1 MTKSGKLGDRNKISK
16 CCPKS
21 FSPPQI
27 SQIALIFSVKSVVA
41 AINQFA
47 ELRFN
52 IQFLH
57 AMPHAAVAKFQQPG
71 SLYLD
76 AAGFV

>member
-1 MTKSGKLGDRNKISK
+1 MTKSGKLGDLNRISK

-21 FSPPQI
+21 FSPP
-27 SQIALIFSVKSVVA
+27 QIALIFSVKSVVA